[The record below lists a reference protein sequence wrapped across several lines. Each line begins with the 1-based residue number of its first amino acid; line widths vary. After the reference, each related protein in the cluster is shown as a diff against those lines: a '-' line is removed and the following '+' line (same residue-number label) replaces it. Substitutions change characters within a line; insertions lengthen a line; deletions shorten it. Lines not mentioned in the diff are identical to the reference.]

1 MDEMKK
7 YILSEFENRLKN
19 GEKPSRLMSEM
30 EVMFEIPLQ
39 ASEEFEKRNP
49 DVIALYKVISD
60 TRNL

>member
-49 DVIALYKVISD
+49 DVIALYKAMSD

>member
-1 MDEMKK
+1 MKK